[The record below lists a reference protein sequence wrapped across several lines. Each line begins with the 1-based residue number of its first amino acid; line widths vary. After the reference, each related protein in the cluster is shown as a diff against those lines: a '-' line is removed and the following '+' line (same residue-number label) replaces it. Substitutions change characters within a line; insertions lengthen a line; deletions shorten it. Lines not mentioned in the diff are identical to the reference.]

1 MRIRSTPNKPV
12 RIELAD
18 LEMLMGYLG
27 DEELGVAIRLVAHQ
41 MRSGEPIPMNI
52 AHTRIGIAER
62 RMRRIA
68 GSLRSVFDTTDD
80 CWSFAPVA
88 KRVVARRSTTMVRRE
103 AAKSRWTSTVTDDNG
118 DDAIEINAAHET
130 PPDAAPIVA
139 PSHLQSSEDN
149 QTDIASSDEPEPAPT
164 AGAVSTG
171 LASRAIAFDGSVQ
184 QPGTPE
190 APHAPTAPYRSGT
203 PSPTGDPSESGTPT
217 LFALPEIE
225 KPAPA
230 PTKPAVR
237 KSGSDGAPMKSLKSN
252 IYDMGIQMLTASGKS
267 ESSARA
273 CIARLLKDHDMG
285 YVATAISETWERR
298 ENIVDP
304 FSWIR
309 GLLKK
314 YPTRSEEKAARSTA
328 GGRIAAPSKRTAH
341 PLATPET
348 LGISAG
354 MAQTIAANRAR
365 RRTFDYQDAP

>member
-1 MRIRSTPNKPV
+1 MRIRSNPNKPV

-41 MRSGEPIPMNI
+41 MRSGEPIPMNV

-68 GSLRSVFDTTDD
+68 GSLRSVFDTTGD

-103 AAKSRWTSTVTDDNG
+103 AAKSRWASAVTDDKDNK
-118 DDAIEINAAHET
+118 ATET
-130 PPDAAPIVA
+130 NTARETSPEAAPIVA
-139 PSHLQSSEDN
+139 HSHPQSSDVN
-149 QTDIASSDEPEPAPT
+149 QTDIATSDELEPPPAAEAVPAELAP
-164 AGAVSTG
+164 S
-171 LASRAIAFDGSVQ
+171 AIARDDSGQ
-184 QPGTPE
+184 RPRTPE
-190 APHAPTAPYRSGT
+190 APNLSMTHARRGIS
-203 PSPTGDPSESGTPT
+203 SPAGDPSASSTPT

-225 KPAPA
+225 KPAAA

-237 KSGSDGAPMKSLKSN
+237 KSASDGAPMKSLKSN
-252 IYDMGIQMLTASGKS
+252 IYNMGIEMLTASGKS

-341 PLATPET
+341 PLATPEN

-365 RRTFDYQDAP
+365 RRTFEYQDAP